1 MPKTHRSD
9 FISIHAVKAADN
21 PRDCYRCH
29 ESSFCSDCHNRQ
41 IQRNRAGM
49 SFKRFDAQSNHIPV
63 FDSPGVLNAGWV
75 AFHSGEA
82 KRNLQSCQACHPQK
96 ADCTNFLCHP
106 NLGGR

>member
-41 IQRNRAGM
+41 IQRNRSRM
-49 SFKRFDAQSNHIPV
+49 SIKRFTLSR
-63 FDSPGVLNAGWV
+63 SPGIR
-75 AFHSGEA
+75 F
-82 KRNLQSCQACHPQK
+82 P
-96 ADCTNFLCHP
+96 
-106 NLGGR
+106 GRT